1 MCTGYEKC
9 ASFTTETSTPTTT
22 AATTVTAT
30 SGAVLE
36 ELEGAIDLVD
46 VRASLEAP
54 TNKDVV
60 EALPR
65 MMKTRAQRKAMAD
78 IGLTK

>member
-1 MCTGYEKC
+1 MKV
-9 ASFTTETSTPTTT
+9 PTD
-22 AATTVTAT
+22 ATTVTAT

-46 VRASLEAP
+46 VRASLETP
-54 TNKDVV
+54 TNEDVV